1 MTLAL
6 AAILLA
12 GVPSRSI
19 SQDAVDPWVG
29 SSLSSSSALHGSSS
43 YSSSSYSSSS
53 YDSLPY
59 NSSSIT
65 NTENSS
71 MTYAPATM
79 TVGKGYYASHTI
91 GYSSLS
97 SQRTSIQNMR
107 SGTSMQF
114 EAQDAHGLYGERNA
128 SAYENSYSWNGHEYV
143 GGSSVQMKINE
154 DVTDGRIHVGALQTG
169 PGPEGW
175 KDPLLEVDE
184 DYVGTYHIQKN
195 MSIGIPY
202 RTTQRTYEWLPAV
215 DNYLPVYDS
224 WYRSSPEKIFD
235 SRSSNAH

>member
-1 MTLAL
+1 MTLALAL

-12 GVPSRSI
+12 GVSSRSL
-19 SQDAVDPWVG
+19 SQDALDPWAG
-29 SSLSSSSALHGSSS
+29 PSLGSSSALHGSSP
-43 YSSSSYSSSS
+43 YSSSY
-53 YDSLPY
+53 YDSLSY

-71 MTYAPATM
+71 LTYAPAIM
-79 TVGKGYYASHTI
+79 TVGKGYYASHPV

-97 SQRTSIQNMR
+97 SQRTSIQNMQ

-114 EAQDAHGLYGERNA
+114 EAQGAHGLYGERDV
-128 SAYENSYSWNGHEYV
+128 SAYENSYSRNGHEYV

-154 DVTDGRIHVGALQTG
+154 DVTDGRIHVGALQAG

-175 KDPLLEVDE
+175 KDPILEVDE
-184 DYVGTYHIQKN
+184 DYVGTYHVQKN
-195 MSIGIPY
+195 MSIGLPY
-202 RTTQRTYEWLPAV
+202 RTTRRTYEWLPAV
-215 DNYLPVYDS
+215 DNYLPVYDP

-235 SRSSNAH
+235 SGPSRAH